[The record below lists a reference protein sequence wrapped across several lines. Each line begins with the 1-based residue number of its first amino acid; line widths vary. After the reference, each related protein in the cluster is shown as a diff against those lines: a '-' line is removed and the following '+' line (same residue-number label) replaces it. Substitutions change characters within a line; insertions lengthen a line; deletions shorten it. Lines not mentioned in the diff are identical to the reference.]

1 MAVQFK
7 DPARVARGLGWFS
20 IGLGLA
26 EVAMPGGL
34 ARAIGM
40 DDDEDTRNIL
50 FAFGLREIA
59 SGIAVLASP
68 RSAVPLWAR
77 VGGDMMDL
85 AFLGRGLKSDTS
97 ERGRVAAATAA
108 VAGVTVLDVLTGQ
121 QLGREDGRDRTEHPA
136 RGGVH
141 VTRALTINRPRDE
154 VYRFWRDFQN
164 LPRFMEHLESV
175 SVLGPTRSHWK
186 AKAPAGAS
194 VEWDAEIVDD
204 QPGELIA
211 WRSLPEGDV
220 PNLGSVR
227 FLDAP
232 GGGTELR
239 VELRYDPPGGK
250 LGSLIAKLFGEEPG
264 LTLASDLRRLKQVI
278 ELGEV
283 VLSDATVVRGP
294 HPAQP
299 PELDE
304 LQESRGAVAV
314 ESEILEGAAR

>member
-7 DPARVARGLGWFS
+7 DPERVARGLGWFS

-26 EVAMPGGL
+26 EVAMPGTL

-68 RSAVPLWAR
+68 GSAVPVWAR
-77 VGGDMMDL
+77 VGGDAMDL
-85 AFLGRGLKSDTS
+85 AFLGRGLKSDS
-97 ERGRVAAATAA
+97 NDRNRVAVATAA
-108 VAGVTVLDVLTGQ
+108 VAGVTVLDVLTGR
-121 QLGREDGRDRTEHPA
+121 QLSSEDGRGRSEHPA

-141 VTRALTINRPRDE
+141 VTRAITINRPRDE

-175 SVLGPTRSHWK
+175 QVLGPTRSHWK
-186 AKAPAGAS
+186 ARAPAGTS

-204 QPGELIA
+204 RPNELIA

-220 PNLGSVR
+220 PNLGSVQ
-227 FLDAP
+227 FLEAP

-250 LGSLIAKLFGEEPG
+250 LGSLVAKLFGEEPG

-294 HPAQP
+294 HAAQP

-304 LQESRGAVAV
+304 LRESRGAVAL
-314 ESEILEGAAR
+314 EPELLEGAAR

>member
-7 DPARVARGLGWFS
+7 DPERVARGLGWFS

-26 EVAMPGGL
+26 EVAMPGSL

-40 DDDEDTRNIL
+40 DDDDRTRNIL

-59 SGIAVLASP
+59 SGIAILTSP
-68 RSAVPLWAR
+68 GSALPVWAR
-77 VGGDMMDL
+77 AGGDIMDL
-85 AFLGRGLKSDTS
+85 AFLGRGLRDDTN

-108 VAGVTVLDVLTGQ
+108 VAGVTVLDVLTGRR
-121 QLGREDGRDRTEHPA
+121 LSGEDGRRRSGHSA

-141 VTRALTINRPRDE
+141 VTRAITINRPRDE
-154 VYRFWRDFQN
+154 VYRFWRDFEN

-175 SVLGPTRSHWK
+175 RVLGQTRSHWE
-186 AKAPAGAS
+186 AKAPAGTS

-204 QPGELIA
+204 RPGELIA
-211 WRSLPEGDV
+211 WRSLPDGDV

-232 GGGTELR
+232 GGGTELQ

-250 LGSLIAKLFGEEPG
+250 LGSLVAKLFGEDPG

-278 ELGEV
+278 EVGEV
-283 VLSDATVVRGP
+283 LLSDATVVRGP
-294 HPAQP
+294 HPARP

-304 LQESRGAVAV
+304 LEQSRGAVAI
-314 ESEILEGAAR
+314 EPRMLEGATP